1 MRRLLVMTAIAG
13 AILTTSAALTS
24 RADAM
29 TISAPA
35 AVSKVTTNAGPVQ
48 QVRWRG
54 GWRRGWHH
62 RYWGAYGY
70 YRPWRWRHRWW

>member
-13 AILTTSAALTS
+13 AILTAPAALTS

-29 TISAPA
+29 TMSTPSAM
-35 AVSKVTTNAGPVQ
+35 SKAITNASPVQ
-48 QVRWRG
+48 QVRW
-54 GWRRGWHH
+54 GWRRGWRH

-70 YRPWRWRHRWW
+70 YHPWGWRHRWWW